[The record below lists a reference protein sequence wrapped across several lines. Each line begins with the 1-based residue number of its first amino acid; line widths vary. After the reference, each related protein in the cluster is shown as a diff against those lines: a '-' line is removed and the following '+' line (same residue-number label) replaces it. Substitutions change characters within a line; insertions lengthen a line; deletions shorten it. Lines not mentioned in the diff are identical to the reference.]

1 MAKEPYKLQD
11 GSIVPGVTTVLGTF
25 NQSIEGLLVWASRLG
40 RDFPNKRSDG
50 ATVGTCLHTII
61 QSTLMSEE
69 VPPLDLRRDLEPQ
82 LMKAHEAFVSWA
94 STNFPL
100 IDSSLAVEQKIVSE
114 NLKVGGCPDYI
125 AIKQGKPWLYD
136 WKTSKSYDP
145 KYLAQVAAYA
155 HLWNEQ
161 VPVEQHIHNATV
173 VIFTKKGTVEEYH
186 FDRDELDRGMK
197 FFLAT
202 LDTYTLY
209 KDL

>member
-1 MAKEPYKLQD
+1 MAKESYKLKD

-25 NQSIEGLLVWASRLG
+25 NQSIEGLLIWASRLG

-50 ATVGTCLHTII
+50 ANVGTCLHSII
-61 QSTLMSEE
+61 ESTLLSTELPTLE
-69 VPPLDLRRDLEPQ
+69 LRKDLEPQ
-82 LMKAHEAFVSWA
+82 LMEAHKAFLSWA

-100 IDSSLAVEQKIVSE
+100 IDASIALEQRIVSE
-114 NLKVGGCPDYI
+114 TLKVGGTPDYI
-125 AIKQGKPWLYD
+125 AMKQGVPWLFD
-136 WKTSKSYDP
+136 WKTSKQYDP

-155 HLWNEQ
+155 YMWNEQ
-161 VPVEQHIHNATV
+161 APADQQINNATV

-186 FDRDELDRGMK
+186 FDRSDLDRGFK

-209 KDL
+209 KEL